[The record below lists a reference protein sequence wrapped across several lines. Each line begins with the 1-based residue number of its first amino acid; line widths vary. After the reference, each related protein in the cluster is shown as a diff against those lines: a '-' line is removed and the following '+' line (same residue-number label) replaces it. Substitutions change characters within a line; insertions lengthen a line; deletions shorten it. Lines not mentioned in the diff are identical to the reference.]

1 LLFFKCEMSGKRVV
15 AIKNFDDELYRLI
28 KTYAS
33 LENRTVASVIEEAVR
48 GWLISRSDYG
58 EVLAWVRLEK
68 EYQRNLEALRK
79 KLSGREEGYALVC
92 NGEVVGVF
100 SNYLDA
106 ARKSMQIRASEAMIV
121 KLPLEGKPEKL
132 ELGMP
137 W

>member
-1 LLFFKCEMSGKRVV
+1 MSNKRVV

-33 LENRTVASVIEEAVR
+33 LENRTIASVIEEAVR

-68 EYQRNLEALRK
+68 EYQRNLEAFRK
-79 KLSGREEGYALVC
+79 KLSGREKGYALVC

-100 SNYLDA
+100 SSYLDA
-106 ARKSMQIRASEAMIV
+106 VRKSIEIGASQAMIV
-121 KLPLEGKPEKL
+121 KLPLEAKPEKL